1 MRNMPQKK
9 KCFEWESNLQPNH
22 YGVVSFRWGL
32 TDRAMSDTSPSR
44 ISTNENYFYHWK
56 SNQVQQTDQTIIYF
70 WFQAVLPNYYF
81 VKMKTWKTEKAR
93 LMRHGVEFP
102 KPRAMSKHEKVEI
115 LVKNLIYSC
124 IRHKS
129 LWPVGMIICRKSKII
144 IKIVFIVLLNFTK
157 NGDGPIVWASKLSRG
172 QSFRLPKVFNTEILK
187 RPICFLS
194 LEWRKYFLIF

>member
-1 MRNMPQKK
+1 MTVTLNICKFSFPKEKKYQLTGPNEKHAAEK

-70 WFQAVLPNYYF
+70 WFQAVLPHYYF

-93 LMRHGVEFP
+93 LMRHGVPDTQENCWTVKKIF
-102 KPRAMSKHEKVEI
+102 HI
-115 LVKNLIYSC
+115 LFGAFQNNCCCQPS
-124 IRHKS
+124 
-129 LWPVGMIICRKSKII
+129 
-144 IKIVFIVLLNFTK
+144 
-157 NGDGPIVWASKLSRG
+157 
-172 QSFRLPKVFNTEILK
+172 E
-187 RPICFLS
+187 
-194 LEWRKYFLIF
+194 FLITFE